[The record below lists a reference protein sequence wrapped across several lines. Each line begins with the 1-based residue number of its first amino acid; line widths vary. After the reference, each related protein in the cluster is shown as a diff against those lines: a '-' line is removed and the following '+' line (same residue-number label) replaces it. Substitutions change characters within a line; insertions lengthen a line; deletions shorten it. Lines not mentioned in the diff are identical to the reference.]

1 MTSSDKYESIE
12 HEGVVKRT
20 DSSSSTVIITT
31 TSACSGCHA
40 EGMCTLSGK
49 EEKIIEVTGSYNLS
63 PGDIV
68 TVRMK
73 KSMGYNALFLGYIL
87 PLIVVILL
95 PLIVVILTLILLISI
110 SVPEGWAGL
119 GTILVLLPYYII
131 LWLFRNRINSK
142 FSFTIKT

>member
-1 MTSSDKYESIE
+1 
-12 HEGVVKRT
+12 VKRT

-87 PLIVVILL
+87 PLIVVIL
-95 PLIVVILTLILLISI
+95 TLILLISI

>member
-87 PLIVVILL
+87 PLIVVIL
-95 PLIVVILTLILLISI
+95 TLILLISI